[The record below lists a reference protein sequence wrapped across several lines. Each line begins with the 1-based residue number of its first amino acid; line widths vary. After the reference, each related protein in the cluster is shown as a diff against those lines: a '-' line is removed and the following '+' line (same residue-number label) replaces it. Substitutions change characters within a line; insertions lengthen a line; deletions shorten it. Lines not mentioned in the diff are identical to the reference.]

1 MWTSSSFYNME
12 ILLDNDIRMV
22 LSIDSDGYSNRTLS
36 EFRLWT
42 SANKQKHK
50 QHRKKQQNVGENLN
64 KKTIQGFKK
73 NSCF

>member
-1 MWTSSSFYNME
+1 MDTLEEY
-12 ILLDNDIRMV
+12 LDKYYRTYIT
-22 LSIDSDGYSNRTLS
+22 LIYLAEERTLS

>member
-1 MWTSSSFYNME
+1 MDTLEEY
-12 ILLDNDIRMV
+12 LDKYYRTYIT
-22 LSIDSDGYSNRTLS
+22 LIYLAEERTLS

-64 KKTIQGFKK
+64 KDNIQGFKK